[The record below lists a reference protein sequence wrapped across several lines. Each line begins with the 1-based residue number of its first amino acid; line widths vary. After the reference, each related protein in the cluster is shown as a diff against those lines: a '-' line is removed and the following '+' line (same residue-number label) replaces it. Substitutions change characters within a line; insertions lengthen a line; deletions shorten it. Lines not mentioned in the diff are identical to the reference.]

1 MKFDH
6 NNISP
11 LDSRY
16 AKKISNF
23 RENFSESELIKI
35 RFEIEIEWILFLC
48 SKLPNTFKP
57 LSKNSVEK
65 IVKFKNSF
73 DNKSVL
79 QIKKIEATTNHDVKA
94 VEYYIRNYFKKD
106 KVLSSYIH
114 LIHFGLTSED
124 VNSLSYAVMIKKGIS
139 IYVNEINNINK
150 VLNLFSKK
158 WSNVAFLART
168 HGQPASPSTLGKEFK
183 VFASRLDREKSILK
197 SIKPMAK
204 FSGATGNYH
213 TFDIVDTKINWSQ
226 INKKF
231 IKQFAVEQNAYTTQI
246 EPHDWIA
253 ETCHSLVRIN
263 NILIDLCQDL
273 WIYISNDIFALKLLK
288 NEVGSSTMPHKVN
301 PIDFENAEGNFGIS
315 SALLE
320 FFANKLTKSRHQRDL
335 SDSTVLRNVG
345 LGFGY
350 SALAIKSAINGLSKI
365 TPNKIKIQ
373 DELNDNW
380 EVLTEAVQTLMRYE
394 GIPDAYE
401 QLKKLSRGSKLD
413 QETYITFINSLSIST
428 NSKEKLLKLNPSIY
442 IGKAVEI
449 AKSSY

>member
-16 AKKISNF
+16 ANKISNF
-23 RENFSESELIKI
+23 RENFSESALIKI

-48 SKLPNTFKP
+48 NKLPKTFKP
-57 LSKNSVEK
+57 LSKNSIEK
-65 IVKFKNSF
+65 IINFKNKF

-79 QIKKIEATTNHDVKA
+79 KIKKIEATTNHDVKA
-94 VEYYIRNYFKKD
+94 VEYFIRDYFKKD

-139 IYVNEINNINK
+139 IYVNEITSLNK
-150 VLNLFSKK
+150 VLNLYSKK

-183 VFASRLDREKSILK
+183 VFASRLDREISILK
-197 SIKPMAK
+197 SVKPMAK

-213 TFDIVDTKINWSQ
+213 TFDIVDNKVKWSH

-231 IKQFAVEQNAYTTQI
+231 IKQFAVEQNPYTTQI

-253 ETCHSLVRIN
+253 EICHSMVRIN
-263 NILIDLCQDL
+263 NILIDLCQDA

-365 TPNKIKIQ
+365 TPNKIQIQ
-373 DELNDNW
+373 NELNDNW

-413 QETYITFINSLSIST
+413 QETYISFIKSLSISED
-428 NSKEKLLKLNPSIY
+428 SKEKLLNLKPNLY
-442 IGKAVEI
+442 IGKAKEI

>member
-213 TFDIVDTKINWSQ
+213 TFDIVDTKIKWSQ

-428 NSKEKLLKLNPSIY
+428 NSKEKLLNLNPSIY

>member
-16 AKKISNF
+16 ANKISNF
-23 RENFSESELIKI
+23 RENFSESALIKI

-48 SKLPNTFKP
+48 NKLPKTFKP
-57 LSKNSVEK
+57 LSKNSIKK
-65 IVKFKNSF
+65 IINFKNKF
-73 DNKSVL
+73 DNRSVL
-79 QIKKIEATTNHDVKA
+79 KIKKIEATTNHDVKA
-94 VEYYIRNYFKKD
+94 VEYFIRDYFKKD

-139 IYVNEINNINK
+139 IYANEITSLNK
-150 VLNLFSKK
+150 VLNSYSKK
-158 WSNVAFLART
+158 WSSVAFLART

-183 VFASRLDREKSILK
+183 VFASRLDREISILK
-197 SIKPMAK
+197 SVKPMAK

-213 TFDIVDTKINWSQ
+213 TFDIVDNKVKWSQ

-231 IKQFAVEQNAYTTQI
+231 IKQFAVEQNPYTTQI

-253 ETCHSLVRIN
+253 EICHSMVRIN
-263 NILIDLCQDL
+263 NILIDLCQDS

-315 SALLE
+315 SALLD

-350 SALAIKSAINGLSKI
+350 SALAIKSAMNGLSKI
-365 TPNKIKIQ
+365 TPNKIQIQ
-373 DELNDNW
+373 NELNHNW

-413 QETYITFINSLSIST
+413 QNTYISYIKSLSISED
-428 NSKEKLLKLNPSIY
+428 SKEKLLNLKPNLY
-442 IGKAVEI
+442 IGKAKEI
-449 AKSSY
+449 AKSSH

>member
-16 AKKISNF
+16 ANKISNF
-23 RENFSESELIKI
+23 RENFSESALIKI

-48 SKLPNTFKP
+48 NKLPKTFKP
-57 LSKNSVEK
+57 LSKNSIKK
-65 IVKFKNSF
+65 IINFKNKF
-73 DNKSVL
+73 DNRSVL
-79 QIKKIEATTNHDVKA
+79 KIKKIEATTNHDVKA
-94 VEYYIRNYFKKD
+94 VEYFIRDYFKKD

-139 IYVNEINNINK
+139 IYVNEITSLNK
-150 VLNLFSKK
+150 VLNSYSKK
-158 WSNVAFLART
+158 WSSVAFLART

-183 VFASRLDREKSILK
+183 VFASRLDREISILK
-197 SIKPMAK
+197 SVKPMAK

-213 TFDIVDTKINWSQ
+213 TFDIVDNKVKWSQ

-231 IKQFAVEQNAYTTQI
+231 IKQFAVEQNPYTTQI

-253 ETCHSLVRIN
+253 EICHSMVRIN
-263 NILIDLCQDL
+263 NILIDLCQDS

-315 SALLE
+315 SALLD

-350 SALAIKSAINGLSKI
+350 SALAIKSAMNGLSKI
-365 TPNKIKIQ
+365 TPNKIQIQ
-373 DELNDNW
+373 NELNHNW

-413 QETYITFINSLSIST
+413 QNTYISYIKSLSISED
-428 NSKEKLLKLNPSIY
+428 SKEKLLNLKPNLY
-442 IGKAVEI
+442 IGKAKEI
-449 AKSSY
+449 AKSSH

>member
-1 MKFDH
+1 MNEK
-6 NNISP
+6 NLEAISP
-11 LDSRY
+11 IDGRY
-16 AKKISNF
+16 FDKTEKLKKYFSEKALIHYRLKVEVEYFIALCEAQIPQLSNF
-23 RENFSESELIKI
+23 NH
-35 RFEIEIEWILFLC
+35 
-48 SKLPNTFKP
+48 T
-57 LSKNSVEK
+57 
-65 IVKFKNSF
+65 KFKDLRKIYLDF
-73 DNKSVL
+73 TIDDAIE
-79 QIKKIEATTNHDVKA
+79 IKKIEKSTNHDVKA
-94 VEYYIRNYFKKD
+94 VEYFIRDYFKKD

-139 IYVNEINNINK
+139 LYINEISTLNK
-150 VLNLFSKK
+150 VLKSYSKK
-158 WSNVAFLART
+158 WANVAFLART

-183 VFASRLDREKSILK
+183 VFAARLDREISILK
-197 SIKPMAK
+197 SVKPLAK

-213 TFDIVDTKINWSQ
+213 TFAVVDNKIKWSQ

-231 IKQFAVEQNAYTTQI
+231 IKQFSVDQNPYTTQI

-253 ETCHSLVRIN
+253 EVCHSLIRVN
-263 NILIDLCQDL
+263 NIMIDLCQDS

-315 SALLE
+315 SALLD

-335 SDSTVLRNVG
+335 SDSTVLRNIG

-350 SALAIKSAINGLSKI
+350 SALAIKSTNNGLNKI
-365 TPNKIKIQ
+365 TPNKEVI
-373 DELNDNW
+373 DTELNNNW

-401 QLKKLSRGSKLD
+401 QLKNLSRGSKLD
-413 QETYITFINSLSIST
+413 QESYINFINSLKIS
-428 NSKEKLLKLNPSIY
+428 NDSKNKLLHLKPSLY
-442 IGKAVEI
+442 IGNAKDI
-449 AKSSY
+449 AKS

>member
-16 AKKISNF
+16 ANKISDF
-23 RENFSESELIKI
+23 RENFSESALIKI

-48 SKLPNTFKP
+48 NKLPKTFKP
-57 LSKNSVEK
+57 LSKNSIEK
-65 IVKFKNSF
+65 IISFKNKF

-79 QIKKIEATTNHDVKA
+79 KIKKIEATTNHDVKA
-94 VEYYIRNYFKKD
+94 VEYFIRDYFKKD

-139 IYVNEINNINK
+139 IYVNEITSLNK
-150 VLNLFSKK
+150 VLNSYSKK

-183 VFASRLDREKSILK
+183 VFASRLDREISILK
-197 SIKPMAK
+197 SVKPMAK

-213 TFDIVDTKINWSQ
+213 TFDIVDNKVKWSQ

-231 IKQFAVEQNAYTTQI
+231 IKQFAVEQNPYTTQI

-253 ETCHSLVRIN
+253 EICHSMVRIN
-263 NILIDLCQDL
+263 NILIDLCQDA

-350 SALAIKSAINGLSKI
+350 SALAIKSAMNGLSKI
-365 TPNKIKIQ
+365 TPNKIQIQ
-373 DELNDNW
+373 NELNDNW

-413 QETYITFINSLSIST
+413 QKTYISFIKSLSI
-428 NSKEKLLKLNPSIY
+428 NEDSKEKLLNLKPNLY
-442 IGKAVEI
+442 IGKAKEI

>member
-16 AKKISNF
+16 ANKISNF
-23 RENFSESELIKI
+23 RENFSESALIKI

-48 SKLPNTFKP
+48 NKLPKTFKP
-57 LSKNSVEK
+57 LSKNSIEK
-65 IVKFKNSF
+65 IINFKNKF

-79 QIKKIEATTNHDVKA
+79 KIKKIEATTNHDVKA
-94 VEYYIRNYFKKD
+94 VEYFIRDYFKKD

-139 IYVNEINNINK
+139 IYVNEITRLNK
-150 VLNLFSKK
+150 VLNSYSKK

-183 VFASRLDREKSILK
+183 VFASRLDREISILK
-197 SIKPMAK
+197 SVKPMAK

-213 TFDIVDTKINWSQ
+213 TFDIVDNKVKWSH

-231 IKQFAVEQNAYTTQI
+231 IKQFAVEQNPYTTQI

-253 ETCHSLVRIN
+253 EICHSMVRIN
-263 NILIDLCQDL
+263 NILIDLCQDA

-365 TPNKIKIQ
+365 TPNKIQIQ
-373 DELNDNW
+373 NELNDNW

-413 QETYITFINSLSIST
+413 QETYISFIKSLSISED
-428 NSKEKLLKLNPSIY
+428 SKEKLLNLKPNLY
-442 IGKAVEI
+442 IGKAREI

>member
-16 AKKISNF
+16 ANKISSF
-23 RENFSESELIKI
+23 RENFCESALIKI

-48 SKLPNTFKP
+48 NKLPKTFKP
-57 LSKNSVEK
+57 LSKNSIEK
-65 IVKFKNSF
+65 IINFKNKF

-79 QIKKIEATTNHDVKA
+79 KIKKIEATTNHDVKA
-94 VEYYIRNYFKKD
+94 VEYFIRDYFKKD

-139 IYVNEINNINK
+139 LYINEISTLNK
-150 VLNLFSKK
+150 VLKSYSKK
-158 WSNVAFLART
+158 WANVAFLART

-183 VFASRLDREKSILK
+183 VFAARLDREISILK
-197 SIKPMAK
+197 SIKPLAK

-213 TFDIVDTKINWSQ
+213 TFAVVDNKIKWSQ

-231 IKQFAVEQNAYTTQI
+231 IKQFSVDQNPYTTQI

-253 ETCHSLVRIN
+253 EVCHSLIRVN
-263 NILIDLCQDL
+263 NIMIDLCQDS

-315 SALLE
+315 SALLD

-335 SDSTVLRNVG
+335 SDSTVLRNIG

-350 SALAIKSAINGLSKI
+350 SALAIKSTNNGLNKI
-365 TPNKIKIQ
+365 TPNKEVIDK
-373 DELNDNW
+373 ELNNNW

-401 QLKKLSRGSKLD
+401 QLKNLSRGSKLD
-413 QETYITFINSLSIST
+413 QESYINFINSLKIS
-428 NSKEKLLKLNPSIY
+428 NDSKNKLLNLKPSLY
-442 IGKAVEI
+442 IGNAKDI

>member
-57 LSKNSVEK
+57 LSKKSVEK
-65 IVKFKNSF
+65 IVKFKNAF

-94 VEYYIRNYFKKD
+94 VEYYIRNYFNKD

-124 VNSLSYAVMIKKGIS
+124 INSLSYAVMIKKGIS
-139 IYVNEINNINK
+139 IYINEITSLNK
-150 VLNLFSKK
+150 VLNTYSKK

-183 VFASRLDREKSILK
+183 VFASRLDREILILK

-213 TFDIVDTKINWSQ
+213 TFDIVDTKIKWSQ

-231 IKQFAVEQNAYTTQI
+231 IKQFAVEQNPYTTQI

-253 ETCHSLVRIN
+253 EICHSMVRIN
-263 NILIDLCQDL
+263 NILIDLCQDA

-350 SALAIKSAINGLSKI
+350 SALAIKSAMNGLSKI

-401 QLKKLSRGSKLD
+401 QLKKLARGSKLD
-413 QETYITFINSLSIST
+413 QETYISFIKSLSISKD
-428 NSKEKLLKLNPSIY
+428 SKEKLLNLKPNLY
-442 IGKAVEI
+442 VGKAKEI

>member
-73 DNKSVL
+73 NNKSVL

-150 VLNLFSKK
+150 VLNLYSKK

-213 TFDIVDTKINWSQ
+213 TFDIVDAKIKWSQ

-231 IKQFAVEQNAYTTQI
+231 IKQFAAEQNAYTTQI

-428 NSKEKLLKLNPSIY
+428 NSKEKLLNLNPSIY

>member
-16 AKKISNF
+16 ANKISNF
-23 RENFSESELIKI
+23 RENFSESALIKI

-48 SKLPNTFKP
+48 NKLPKTFKP
-57 LSKNSVEK
+57 LSKNSIEK
-65 IVKFKNSF
+65 IINFKNKF

-79 QIKKIEATTNHDVKA
+79 KIKKIEATTNHDVKA
-94 VEYYIRNYFKKD
+94 VEYFIRDYFKKD

-139 IYVNEINNINK
+139 LYINEISTLNK
-150 VLNLFSKK
+150 VLKSYSKK
-158 WSNVAFLART
+158 WANVAFLART

-183 VFASRLDREKSILK
+183 VFAARLDREISILK
-197 SIKPMAK
+197 SVKPLAK

-213 TFDIVDTKINWSQ
+213 TFAVVDNKIKWSQ

-231 IKQFAVEQNAYTTQI
+231 IKQFSVDQNPYTTQI

-253 ETCHSLVRIN
+253 EVCHSLIRVN
-263 NILIDLCQDL
+263 NIMIDLCQDS

-315 SALLE
+315 SALLD

-335 SDSTVLRNVG
+335 SDSTVLRNIG

-350 SALAIKSAINGLSKI
+350 SALAIKSTNNGLNKI
-365 TPNKIKIQ
+365 TPNKEVI
-373 DELNDNW
+373 DTELNNNW

-401 QLKKLSRGSKLD
+401 QLKNLSRGSKLD
-413 QETYITFINSLSIST
+413 QESYINFINSLKIS
-428 NSKEKLLKLNPSIY
+428 NDSKNKLLHLKPSLY
-442 IGKAVEI
+442 IGNAKDI
-449 AKSSY
+449 AKS

>member
-16 AKKISNF
+16 ANKISNF
-23 RENFSESELIKI
+23 RENFSESALIKI

-48 SKLPNTFKP
+48 NKLPKTFKP

-65 IVKFKNSF
+65 IINFKNKF

-79 QIKKIEATTNHDVKA
+79 KIKKIEATTNHDVKA
-94 VEYYIRNYFKKD
+94 VEYFIRDYFKKD

-124 VNSLSYAVMIKKGIS
+124 INSLSYAVMIKKGITLY
-139 IYVNEINNINK
+139 INEISTLNK
-150 VLNLFSKK
+150 VLKSYSKK
-158 WSNVAFLART
+158 WANIAFLART

-183 VFASRLDREKSILK
+183 VFSARLDREISILK
-197 SIKPMAK
+197 SVKPLAK

-213 TFDIVDTKINWSQ
+213 TFVVVDNKIKWSQ

-231 IKQFAVEQNAYTTQI
+231 IKQFSVDQNPYTTQI

-253 ETCHSLVRIN
+253 EICHSLIRVN
-263 NILIDLCQDL
+263 NIMIDLCQDS
-273 WIYISNDIFALKLLK
+273 WIYISNDIFALKLFK

-315 SALLE
+315 SALLD

-335 SDSTVLRNVG
+335 SDSTVLRNIG

-350 SALAIKSAINGLSKI
+350 SALAIKSTNNGLNKI
-365 TPNKIKIQ
+365 TPNKEVIDK
-373 DELNDNW
+373 ELNDKW

-401 QLKKLSRGSKLD
+401 QLKSISRGTRLD
-413 QETYITFINSLSIST
+413 HKSYINFINSLKIS
-428 NSKEKLLKLNPSIY
+428 NDSKNKLLNLKPSLY
-442 IGKAVEI
+442 IGNAKDI

>member
-16 AKKISNF
+16 ANKISDF
-23 RENFSESELIKI
+23 RENFSESALIKI

-48 SKLPNTFKP
+48 NKLPKTFKP
-57 LSKNSVEK
+57 LSKTSIEK
-65 IVKFKNSF
+65 IINFKNKF

-94 VEYYIRNYFKKD
+94 VEYFIRDYFKKD

-124 VNSLSYAVMIKKGIS
+124 INSLSYAVMIKKGIS
-139 IYVNEINNINK
+139 LYINEISTLNK
-150 VLNLFSKK
+150 VLKSYSKK
-158 WSNVAFLART
+158 WANVAFLART

-183 VFASRLDREKSILK
+183 VFAARLDREILLLK
-197 SIKPMAK
+197 SIKPLAK

-213 TFDIVDTKINWSQ
+213 TFAVVDNKIKWSQ

-231 IKQFAVEQNAYTTQI
+231 INQFSVNQNPYTTQI

-253 ETCHSLVRIN
+253 ETCHSLIRIN
-263 NILIDLCQDL
+263 NIMIDLCQDS

-315 SALLE
+315 SALLD

-335 SDSTVLRNVG
+335 SDSTILRNIG

-350 SALAIKSAINGLSKI
+350 SALAIKSANNGLNKI
-365 TPNKIKIQ
+365 TPNKVIIEK
-373 DELNDNW
+373 ELNDNW

-401 QLKKLSRGSKLD
+401 QLKNLSRGSKLD
-413 QETYITFINSLSIST
+413 QESYVNFINSLKISKK
-428 NSKEKLLKLNPSIY
+428 SKNKLLNLKPSLY
-442 IGKAVEI
+442 IGNAIDI